1 MMAPKDQDDFQP
13 EGFDSENA
21 VVIGAGPVGLVAS
34 LLLSKYR
41 IRHKQSDYIIQQKIP
56 EGLPDTFAVLL
67 RPDGHIAWLH
77 VPD

>member
-21 VVIGAGPVGLVAS
+21 VVSGAGPVGLVAS

-41 IRHKQSDYIIQQKIP
+41 IRHKQADYIIQQKIP

-67 RPDGHIAWLH
+67 RPDGYIAWLH